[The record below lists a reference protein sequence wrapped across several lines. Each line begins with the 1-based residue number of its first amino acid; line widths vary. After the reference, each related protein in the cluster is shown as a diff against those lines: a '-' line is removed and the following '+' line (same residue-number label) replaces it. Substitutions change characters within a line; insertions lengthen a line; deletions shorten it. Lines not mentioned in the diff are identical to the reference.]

1 MKRAPFLAFAC
12 LSITSLAPACD
23 CAGEE
28 PSFSTRTEPTPA
40 PAPLPEESLVGAIDD
55 ASLAPATRTDL
66 PHAVPAITVS
76 VTGTTLAVSNLALLA
91 SWPPADR
98 DRVTAAPPEGASSA
112 WPRIETS
119 IELEPDAPIRV
130 PGVVDALSAAVGVE
144 RARSGSGAPTAVAMR
159 VTGASPWSSVT
170 RAVYAAGMAGLSEPR
185 FVLASGR
192 DEVELRLTLPRVGG
206 SSAPLGG
213 ALAGRDPAE
222 LAASIQAALA
232 QHAPA
237 REGLPAEGITQGG
250 NTPRAEIAPSVLQGT
265 DSIAGPAAEG
275 DREVARGAPVDA
287 AFTVRL
293 TREGLV
299 VERGGERLGAGCQ
312 RAALGPA
319 PSLPTSAI
327 THTSVRECLLASGVP
342 TTPYVFQAEPEIT
355 FVRVASVLEVL
366 DELGSVSLAM

>member
-1 MKRAPFLAFAC
+1 MKRAPVLAFAC
-12 LSITSLAPACD
+12 LSITSLASACD

-40 PAPLPEESLVGAIDD
+40 PAPEESLAGAIDD
-55 ASLAPATRTDL
+55 TSLAPATRTDL
-66 PHAVPAITVS
+66 PRALPAITVS
-76 VTGTTLAVSNLALLA
+76 VTGATLAVSNLGVLA

-119 IELEPDAPIRV
+119 VELEPDAPIRV
-130 PGVVDALSAAVGVE
+130 PGVVDALSAAVAVE
-144 RARSGSGAPTAVAMR
+144 RARSGSGAPTVVAMR

-237 REGLPAEGITQGG
+237 REGMPAEGITQGG

-265 DSIAGPAAEG
+265 DSIAGPAEG
-275 DREVARGAPVDA
+275 EREVARGAPVEA

-319 PSLPTSAI
+319 PSLTMSAI

-342 TTPYVFQAEPEIT
+342 TTPYVFQADPEIT